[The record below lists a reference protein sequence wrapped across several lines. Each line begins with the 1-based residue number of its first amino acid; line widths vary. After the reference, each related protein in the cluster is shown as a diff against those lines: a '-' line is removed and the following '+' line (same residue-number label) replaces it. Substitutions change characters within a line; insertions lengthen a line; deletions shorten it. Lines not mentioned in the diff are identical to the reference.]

1 MFTLITFT
9 EVGYTRFLHCKV
21 ILFPSF
27 YTVAWKEISIRNC
40 ISFLSY
46 NYALISSTLSHMHC

>member
-9 EVGYTRFLHCKV
+9 EVVYIRFLHC

-27 YTVAWKEISIRNC
+27 YTVALKEIAIRNY

-46 NYALISSTLSHMHC
+46 NYALISSTLSHIHH